1 MNDLAIKD
9 TEISR
14 VAAATAAFL
23 DAPPDE
29 IEVEVV
35 APMSDGISHVRIFT
49 HGRLGYQLEDDI
61 KLAKA
66 LSQRLE
72 SPVYA
77 WPDEPEWALDEYV
90 DGTFSRRLEID
101 ETGDTDVFI
110 DKP

>member
-23 DAPPDE
+23 DAPLDE

-35 APMSDGISHVRIFT
+35 APMSDGVSYICVYTS
-49 HGRLGYQLEDDI
+49 GRLGHDLEDDI
-61 KLAKA
+61 KLAA
-66 LSQRLE
+66 GLSKLLDC
-72 SPVYA
+72 PVFIA
-77 WPDEPEWALDEYV
+77 ADQEETLDEYV
-90 DGTFSRRLEID
+90 DGVFSRRLEID
-101 ETGDTDVFI
+101 ESGETAVFV